1 MKILFVFFSSGAIL
15 ELAVIPSFIQLPG
28 QKAAAEKTAN
38 VQQQPSSASTT
49 TAPKTKLEQAMPTSP
64 QINKPTTSPA
74 NPTTNTKPELT
85 TNSLSSISPTKQL
98 DITTKSTEIDKDA
111 SKTALKKQLD
121 LKTQEI
127 ATKTKTIVNVQQQQQ
142 KPQQQQQQPKAL
154 GTGVGALL
162 YSYLNP
168 SKAEANQVNQF
179 NINSPR
185 MSNTQQAQKSQQQQQ
200 QQNDS
205 SQSPQSPQRD
215 GTQKKATTFK
225 FLDSSAFSAF
235 SKDKLKNLQDAL
247 AKHYTNDQL
256 KQLGKLLF

>member
-1 MKILFVFFSSGAIL
+1 MKIFFAFFSSGAIL
-15 ELAVIPSFIQLPG
+15 ELAVIPSFIQLPS
-28 QKAAAEKTAN
+28 QKAAAEKTVN
-38 VQQQPSSASTT
+38 VQQQPPSAS
-49 TAPKTKLEQAMPTSP
+49 KTKPEQVMPTPP
-64 QINKPTTSPA
+64 QVNRPA
-74 NPTTNTKPELT
+74 SPTTNTKPELIA
-85 TNSLSSISPTKQL
+85 NSWPSTSPTKQL
-98 DITTKSTEIDKDA
+98 DITTKSTEIDRDA

-127 ATKTKTIVNVQQQQQ
+127 ATNTKTYVNVQQQQQ
-142 KPQQQQQQPKAL
+142 SKAL

-185 MSNTQQAQKSQQQQQ
+185 MSNTQHAPKS

-205 SQSPQSPQRD
+205 SQSPQSPQSD
-215 GTQKKATTFK
+215 GTQKKATNFK

-256 KQLGKLLF
+256 KQLGKLIF